1 MTSRVAA
8 IDCGTNSIRLLV
20 ADVDEGGTLTELD
33 RRMEIV
39 RLGQGVDRT
48 GELHPDA
55 LARTLAATRRYAE
68 VVESLGAAEV
78 RYVATSATRDARNR
92 DEFFAGVREI
102 LGVDVEVISG
112 DEEAALSFRG
122 ATSAVARA
130 HPGPFLVVDL
140 GGGSTELVLGT
151 DRVDAA
157 HSMDV
162 GSVRM
167 TERHFLPSAG
177 TAAGLPEPGAGSSR
191 GASPEAAAG
200 VPHGVPPGAVGVSAP
215 GAPEAPPSSSAVAA
229 ARADVRAALD
239 DAARVVPLGA
249 ARTLVGL
256 AGSITTI
263 TAHALGLTAYDRARV
278 GGAELPVETVLAS
291 CEALLASPR
300 EEREAM
306 GFLHP
311 GRVDVI
317 AAGAL
322 VWSEVVER
330 VVHDVS
336 AAGGALTRVVTSE
349 HDILDGIALSIA

>member
-20 ADVDEGGTLTELD
+20 ADIDDAGALTELD

-55 LARTLAATRRYAE
+55 LGRTLAATRQYAE
-68 VVESLGAAEV
+68 AIESLGATKV

-92 DEFFAGVREI
+92 DEFFSGVRDI

-112 DEEAALSFRG
+112 GEEAALSFRG
-122 ATSAVARA
+122 ATSAVAQT

-151 DRVDAA
+151 DHVDAA

-167 TERHFLPSAG
+167 TERHFAPPAG
-177 TAAGLPEPGAGSSR
+177 VAAGSTAGPTAGEAHAGSR
-191 GASPEAAAG
+191 G
-200 VPHGVPPGAVGVSAP
+200 GA
-215 GAPEAPPSSSAVAA
+215 GAPEERPLPAEEPPSPAEVAA

-239 DAARVVPLGA
+239 DAARVVPLGK

-263 TAHALGLTAYDRARV
+263 TAHALGLTAYDRGRV
-278 GGAELPVETVLAS
+278 GGAELPVRAVLAS
-291 CEALLASPR
+291 CEALLASSR
-300 EEREAM
+300 EERRAM

-330 VVHDVS
+330 VVHDVE
-336 AAGGALTRVVTSE
+336 AAGGTLTDVVTSE
-349 HDILDGIALSIA
+349 HDILDGIALSLV

>member
-20 ADVDEGGTLTELD
+20 ADVDDAGGLTELD

-48 GELHPDA
+48 GELHPEA
-55 LARTLAATRRYAE
+55 LDRTLAATRQYAQ
-68 VVESLGAAEV
+68 VIESLGATTV
-78 RYVATSATRDARNR
+78 RFVATSATRDARNR
-92 DEFFAGVREI
+92 DEFFSRVHDV
-102 LGVDVEVISG
+102 LGVGVEVISG

-122 ATSAVARA
+122 ATSAVAQT

-151 DRVDAA
+151 ESVEAA
-157 HSMDV
+157 RSIDV

-167 TERHFLPSAG
+167 TERHFRASHGGAD
-177 TAAGLPEPGAGSSR
+177 TSPGNHPGD
-191 GASPEAAAG
+191 
-200 VPHGVPPGAVGVSAP
+200 VP
-215 GAPEAPPSSSAVAA
+215 PEAPPSPEAVAE

-239 DAARVVPLGA
+239 DAARAVPFGK

-256 AGSITTI
+256 AGSVTTI
-263 TAHALGLTAYDRARV
+263 TAHALGLPAYDRDRV
-278 GGAELPVETVLAS
+278 GGAELPVEAVLAS
-291 CEALLASPR
+291 CQALLASSR
-300 EEREAM
+300 QERLEM

-330 VVHDVS
+330 VAHDVS
-336 AAGGALTRVVTSE
+336 AAGGALTEVVTSE
-349 HDILDGIALSIA
+349 HDILDGIALALG

>member
-20 ADVDEGGTLTELD
+20 AEIDDDGALLELD

-48 GELHPDA
+48 GELHPEA
-55 LARTLAATRRYAE
+55 LERTLAATRQYAE
-68 VVESLGAAEV
+68 IIRSHGVTEV

-92 DEFFAGVREI
+92 DEFFGGVRDI
-102 LGVDVEVISG
+102 LGVGVEVISG
-112 DEEAALSFRG
+112 GEEAELSFLG
-122 ATSAVARA
+122 ATSSVAQT

-151 DRVDAA
+151 GHVEAG
-157 HSMDV
+157 HSMDI

-167 TERHFLPSAG
+167 TERHLV
-177 TAAGLPEPGAGSSR
+177 PGD
-191 GASPEAAAG
+191 
-200 VPHGVPPGAVGVSAP
+200 HD
-215 GAPEAPPSSSAVAA
+215 APPSSDQIEN

-239 DAARVVPLGA
+239 AAATVVPLD
-249 ARTLVGL
+249 RTVTLVGL
-256 AGSITTI
+256 AGTVTTV
-263 TAHALGLTAYDRARV
+263 TAHALGLAAYDRERV
-278 GGAELPVETVLAS
+278 DGATLGVPAVLES
-291 CEALLASPR
+291 CAALLGSTRP
-300 EEREAM
+300 EREAM

-322 VWSEVVER
+322 VWAEVVER
-330 VVHDVS
+330 VARDVA
-336 AAGGALTRVVTSE
+336 AAGGELREVVTSE
-349 HDILDGIALSIA
+349 HDILDGIARALVAPAAPGSR